1 MILQGKT
8 RKFRVD
14 QHSTDHASPPRR
26 LISLVRA
33 LGAGCRMPD
42 AGDILR
48 DLAGYDRAFGV
59 VLKDRQV
66 LS

>member
-1 MILQGKT
+1 
-8 RKFRVD
+8 
-14 QHSTDHASPPRR
+14 
-26 LISLVRA
+26 
-33 LGAGCRMPD
+33 MPD
-42 AGDILR
+42 AGDISR